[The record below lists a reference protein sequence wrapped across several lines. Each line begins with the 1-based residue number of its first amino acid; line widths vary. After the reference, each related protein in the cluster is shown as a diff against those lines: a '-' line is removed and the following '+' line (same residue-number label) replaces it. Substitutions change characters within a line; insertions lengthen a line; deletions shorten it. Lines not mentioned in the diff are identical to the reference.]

1 MIDSLSSHRVLCQQ
15 VLTHAICEQQLSPQF
30 YSVYL
35 RSTLLQSSTIYKQPP
50 TCGVVPSNLSHVLR
64 RLPSCTICPRVTQSL
79 TNSPICTQLTVKMF
93 LFRHNFYTNEYKL
106 PACVTNSSPETKTKK
121 DPSCSN
127 HPVNHNALLHNSI
140 GPYLVSRQSKSLVFA
155 AMVGNLV
162 GGTMECVGGHDTRT
176 VTHKIC
182 HGDNN

>member
-1 MIDSLSSHRVLCQQ
+1 MPSNLSNVLQKLLSS
-15 VLTHAICEQQLSPQF
+15 AILE
-30 YSVYL
+30 
-35 RSTLLQSSTIYKQPP
+35 QPP
-50 TCGVVPSNLSHVLR
+50 TYGVVPSNLSHVLCQLPSCTICEQPPTYGVMPSNLSHVLR
-64 RLPSCTICPRVTQSL
+64 WLPSCTICPRVTQSL